1 MMELNSNSFV
11 YVYRMFQKCG
21 NTVKGK
27 GKVNPLTGHKGP
39 EVE

>member
-1 MMELNSNSFV
+1 MMELNSNYFV

-27 GKVNPLTGHKGP
+27 GGNPITGHEGP
-39 EVE
+39 DME